1 MKTFLSLSALCF
13 AAALLGAPAHAATLV
28 ENGAAVAAAPAD
40 DGSILFV
47 YGKGWDARS
56 EALCRALITHPAV
69 QQAAGK
75 AALLLAPALQYP
87 TEEQAAQLKQQ
98 LAPLTLPD
106 DGADDSYP
114 ALVFFDK
121 GHRRYALLCGAEL
134 TDNPAPEAV
143 AKAVAARLNAL
154 HRRDA
159 VLAEAAALTGEPKAL
174 KLLESAR
181 VEGVSPL
188 PDIREQIKAAD
199 PEDTS
204 RALWALNFDNGALT
218 DEEQKSLDLDTMLA
232 RVDTYLADPLLTV
245 NQKQRACAYAV
256 GHIHRTTGKSRSDL
270 LVRYARRMHE
280 LAPDTV
286 LGRSALIVIRDWAE
300 GER

>member
-1 MKTFLSLSALCF
+1 MKTFLSLTALCF
-13 AAALLGAPAHAATLV
+13 ASALLSAPARAATLV
-28 ENGAAVAAAPAD
+28 ENGAAVAAAPTD

-56 EALCRALITHPAV
+56 EALCRALIAHPAV

-98 LAPLTLPD
+98 LAPLALPD

-121 GHRRYALLCGAEL
+121 DHRRYSLLCGAEL

-154 HRRDA
+154 HRRDT
-159 VLAEAAALTGEPKAL
+159 VLAEAAALAGEAKAL

-188 PDIREQIKAAD
+188 PDLREQIKAAD
-199 PEDTS
+199 PEDAS

-218 DEEQKSLDLDTMLA
+218 DEEQKSLDLDTVLA